1 MSKYGKQIILES
13 LVKIDFFFLCF
24 RYTSAVAL
32 KFGLISEYGTMTMR
46 CQ

>member
-13 LVKIDFFFLCF
+13 LVKIDFFLCF
-24 RYTSAVAL
+24 RYTSAIVL
-32 KFGLISEYGTMTMR
+32 KFGLISEYGTMMMR